1 MAFPASS
8 SPFMASLTRVA
19 VEQVGRLSLSAF
31 GRSLKVAASFSL
43 HGTTGLRIAEIPSPA
58 SGAAARAIVSGIVVS
73 VTNIPVNRPCL
84 VAHLCRNVFYG
95 RNNHKVTRMIV
106 ALSVC
111 T

>member
-1 MAFPASS
+1 
-8 SPFMASLTRVA
+8 
-19 VEQVGRLSLSAF
+19 
-31 GRSLKVAASFSL
+31 LKAAASFAL
-43 HGTTGLRIAEIPSPA
+43 HGATGLQIVEIPSPA
-58 SGAAARAIVSGIVVS
+58 SGSAARAIVSGIVVS

-84 VAHLCRNVFYG
+84 VAHLYRNVFHG